1 MVCRVFVR
9 SRAASLE
16 RSDRHSGGH
25 LRRRRGPSRR
35 GLERGEC
42 FCVDSKDLCKTYA
55 FISHQT
61 IYRPKEQLI
70 LNACMNSVS
79 TETVV
84 SLNAGVFR
92 TSTCLGRRS
101 CRVGWITL

>member
-42 FCVDSKDLCKTYA
+42 FCVTLKTCVKLVLLY
-55 FISHQT
+55 
-61 IYRPKEQLI
+61 LI
-70 LNACMNSVS
+70 KQYI
-79 TETVV
+79 
-84 SLNAGVFR
+84 
-92 TSTCLGRRS
+92 GRKNN
-101 CRVGWITL
+101 LF